1 MKKLIISALL
11 ALPVGLFAQG
21 QINFANSTSPD
32 SRFSTNSTATPPP
45 GQAANAVG
53 NLSGLNTYIIGLYSA
68 PAGTV
73 DESLFV
79 LRITATNKTGAA
91 AGLFNGG
98 GPAKPP
104 GFPAGTSVAFPL
116 RALQGLAGSGSY
128 EVATA
133 PGQYRGK
140 TAIGFV
146 TAGDAISGP
155 AGILFGNSAG
165 QVLGA
170 VLTPNPGVIVPEP
183 SSIALGLLG
192 LGAIALFRRRK

>member
-1 MKKLIISALL
+1 MKKLIISVLL

-32 SRFSTNSTATPPP
+32 SRFSTNSGPFGPAF

-53 NLSGLNTYIIGLYSA
+53 NLSGVNTYIIGLYSA
-68 PAGTV
+68 AAGTT

-98 GPAKPP
+98 GPATPP
-104 GFPAGTSVAFPL
+104 GFPAGTSVAFQL
-116 RALQGLAGSGSY
+116 RAWQALPGSDSY
-128 EVATA
+128 ETA
-133 PGQYRGK
+133 LAFGQYRGK
-140 TAIGFV
+140 TGIGFV
-146 TAGDAISGP
+146 TAGDAIAGP
-155 AGILFGNSAG
+155 AGILFGNGAG

-170 VLTPNPGVIVPEP
+170 VLTPNVPEP